1 MNVQNLQ
8 NMCDFFFNVLW
19 IFVLFEYNILILQ
32 LEEFGQ
38 KVLKSSV
45 STEPVYIWVQYIEC
59 NINDDH

>member
-45 STEPVYIWVQYIEC
+45 STEPVYI
-59 NINDDH
+59 

>member
-8 NMCDFFFNVLW
+8 NTCDFFFNVLW

-32 LEEFGQ
+32 LEEFDQ

-45 STEPVYIWVQYIEC
+45 STELVYI
-59 NINDDH
+59 